1 MTSFRQPTAVPV
13 AGLIAAIGALPLLRA
28 SGWFVFVPLAIAA
41 FAVWAWRSGT
51 DADSNGVR
59 VRALFASRKIAWS
72 RIDAFVP
79 ADRNRVEAALTDGS
93 RITLTA
99 VRPEDLPRLVQ
110 ASGKALEQAQ

>member
-1 MTSFRQPTAVPV
+1 MTSFRQPTALPV

-28 SGWFVFVPLAIAA
+28 SGWFFFVPLGIFV

-59 VRALFASRKIAWS
+59 VRALLGSRKIEWS
-72 RIDAFVP
+72 RIEALVP
-79 ADRNRVEAALTDGS
+79 AGRDKAQAVLTDGT

-99 VRPEDLPRLVQ
+99 VRPVDLPRLVA
-110 ASGKALEQAQ
+110 ASGKELEQAQ